1 MEDWDTAESGGASS
15 NRGKLVP
22 VVVVAWIAVAY
33 GLLSLMGTYTF
44 ELYFT
49 VSFIGFLVIGFLFA
63 PPQTSRRWWSLF
75 RLLTVPA
82 LLVFGYIV
90 FQRVMTVV
98 QG

>member
-1 MEDWDTAESGGASS
+1 MADWDTAGSEGMSL
-15 NRGKLVP
+15 NRGQLVP
-22 VVVVAWIAVAY
+22 VVVAVWLGVAY
-33 GLLSLMGTYTF
+33 GLLVFIGAYTV

-63 PPQTSRRWWSLF
+63 PPQTSGRWWSLF